1 MRRVMKSEVAIDKFT
16 QPDGLEYCIAC
27 WKDFMLNDDRD
38 LSASRVTLHGDVSL
52 AESIV
57 AYESDPHG
65 DQRKADMRIG
75 EATASIVEDLPL
87 RLGWAIKKMAGI
99 ATVWKFPSLNYME
112 NLISAKVQLELKLR
126 KNIVT
131 AIKF

>member
-1 MRRVMKSEVAIDKFT
+1 MQRVMKSEVAVEKFI

-27 WKDFMLNDDRD
+27 WKDYMLNDDRD
-38 LSASRVTLHGDVSL
+38 LSASRMQLRGEVTIEEAAG
-52 AESIV
+52 
-57 AYESDPHG
+57 YEYDHYD

-75 EATASIVEDLPL
+75 EATAAIVEDLPL
-87 RLGWAIKKMAGI
+87 QLAWAIKKMAGI
-99 ATVWKFPSLNYME
+99 ARVWNFPSLDYAE
-112 NLISAKVQLELKLR
+112 TLITAKTQLEIKLR